1 MPEDWSCIADLDFLV
16 DFHMLP
22 TERSVAERTNSLMR
36 TAEMA
41 LKRARDQVQSDS
53 RAAEVYRAAAQIILQ
68 KGYDATSV
76 SDIAQALG
84 ITKAGLY
91 HYIHGKTQLL
101 FDIMQYGLDEL
112 DREVGQP
119 AQKIA
124 DAESRLRFMIGMH
137 ARIVTRGEGAVTILV
152 DEARALT
159 PAQNRKIT
167 RRKREYFDFLRATLQ
182 EMKSQRKLRD
192 VNVTV
197 AAFSLLGM
205 INWLSRW
212 YHAEGALKEQQI
224 AGEIVDIA
232 LHGLTRPPVRGRT
245 GLRVI

>member
-1 MPEDWSCIADLDFLV
+1 MTMQNRNA
-16 DFHMLP
+16 
-22 TERSVAERTNSLMR
+22 
-36 TAEMA
+36 
-41 LKRARDQVQSDS
+41 VQSEG
-53 RAAEVYRAAAQIILQ
+53 RAAEVYRTAAEIILQ

-101 FDIMQYGLDEL
+101 FDIMQYGLNEL
-112 DREVGQP
+112 DREVALP
-119 AQKIA
+119 ARKIA
-124 DAESRLRFMIGMH
+124 DAETRLRFMIGMH
-137 ARIVTRGEGAVTILV
+137 ARIVTRGHGAVTILV

-159 PAQNRKIT
+159 PAQNRKIV
-167 RRKREYFDFLRATLQ
+167 RRKREYFDFLRATLR

-192 VNVTV
+192 INVTV

-212 YHAEGALKEQQI
+212 YQSDGLLNEQEIAEG
-224 AGEIVDIA
+224 IVDIA
-232 LHGLTRPPVRGRT
+232 VNGLIRPAARDRRR
-245 GLRVI
+245 LRAI

>member
-1 MPEDWSCIADLDFLV
+1 VRRTVGTTPKR
-16 DFHMLP
+16 
-22 TERSVAERTNSLMR
+22 ERA
-36 TAEMA
+36 
-41 LKRARDQVQSDS
+41 QVPSDG
-53 RAAEVYRAAAQIILQ
+53 RAAEVYRTAAQIILE

-76 SDIAQALG
+76 SDIAEALG

-112 DREVGQP
+112 DHEVAEP
-119 AQKIA
+119 AKEIA
-124 DAESRLRFMIGMH
+124 DAETRLRFMIGMH

-159 PAQNRKIT
+159 PAQNRKIS
-167 RRKREYFDFLRATLQ
+167 RRKRAYLDFFRATLEQ
-182 EMKSQRKLRD
+182 MRAERKLRD
-192 VNVTV
+192 VDLTV

-212 YHAEGALKEQQI
+212 YKADGPLGERQI
-224 AGEIVDIA
+224 AEAVVDIA
-232 LHGLTRPPVRGRT
+232 LNGLTRPAARGRRD
-245 GLRVI
+245 LRVI